1 MKIYSPFEGGEGV
14 GQLTDAIGMSPRL
27 TWHPPLPE
35 SGRHPLYTR
44 GISEELFMLKRK
56 KFLSTLGFTPFLL
69 LLLTFNL
76 FSQAKKTEPAKPVAE
91 KSNTAKTESPNPA
104 SAKTSDTKPA
114 VAKPAAAKPAAA
126 KVASGKS
133 WKVLADIPF
142 PQIGCAGAVLND
154 QLHILG
160 GCTLEGGASNKHQVY
175 DPSTNSWVQKAVI
188 PDKAG
193 WPAVAVFKG
202 KIYLFGGDNKGIDA
216 RPVARSFVYDP
227 EKDSWSE
234 IAPLPA
240 PRSYAAATAV
250 GEFIYIYGAR
260 TLVND
265 KDDLSTY
272 RYDPE
277 ENNYTRMA
285 DLPEAARFITQ
296 GYYNGNIYVL
306 HGETSKEVMADGI
319 LRYDIVHNSWTKL
332 DIPRPIK
339 AKWTLT
345 QHSTQVFS
353 GSKLFVAGG
362 KPPEAKRTPMV
373 ISFDMK
379 TKQFGKIDPL
389 PAGRCCG
396 AGGVINGKLFLAGG
410 FWEEVEDLVTCKPT
424 WSHPLAE

>member
-1 MKIYSPFEGGEGV
+1 MPLKIIPEEEQLMLNRKKIFLVLAVIPSLAGAMTISVYSEVKAAESAKPAPDKSV
-14 GQLTDAIGMSPRL
+14 APKTDA
-27 TWHPPLPE
+27 
-35 SGRHPLYTR
+35 
-44 GISEELFMLKRK
+44 
-56 KFLSTLGFTPFLL
+56 
-69 LLLTFNL
+69 
-76 FSQAKKTEPAKPVAE
+76 AKPGA
-91 KSNTAKTESPNPA
+91 
-104 SAKTSDTKPA
+104 TKPA
-114 VAKPAAAKPAAA
+114 AANAASEKKAPAKPAAAKNAAT
-126 KVASGKS
+126 KTVASKS

-142 PQIGCAGAVLND
+142 PQIGCAGAVLNE

-160 GCTLEGGASNKHQVY
+160 GCTLEGGASDKHQVY
-175 DPSTNSWVQKAVI
+175 DPATNSWTQKAVI

-216 RPVARSFVYDP
+216 RPVAHSFVYDP
-227 EKDSWSE
+227 EKDKWSE

-260 TLVND
+260 TLVRD
-265 KDDLSTY
+265 TDDLTTY

-277 ENNYTRMA
+277 EDNYTRMA

-306 HGETSKEVMADGI
+306 HGETSKEIMADGV
-319 LRYDIVHNSWTKL
+319 LQYDIVHNSWVKL
-332 DIPRPIK
+332 NIPRPIK
-339 AKWTLT
+339 VKWTLT
-345 QHSTQVFS
+345 QHSTQVSF
-353 GSKLFVAGG
+353 GSKLYVAGG
-362 KPPEAKRTPMV
+362 KPPEAKRSPVVT
-373 ISFDMK
+373 SFDMK

-410 FWEEVEDLVTCKPT
+410 FWEEVSDLVTCKPT

>member
-1 MKIYSPFEGGEGV
+1 MC
-14 GQLTDAIGMSPRL
+14 
-27 TWHPPLPE
+27 
-35 SGRHPLYTR
+35 
-44 GISEELFMLKRK
+44 KRK
-56 KFLSTLGFTPFLL
+56 KFFGGFAFVPFLL
-69 LLLTFNL
+69 LMLILNL
-76 FSQAKKTEPAKPVAE
+76 FSQAQKTESQKPITKNSSAAKA
-91 KSNTAKTESPNPA
+91 ESPNPA
-104 SAKTSDTKPA
+104 PAKTTGTKPA
-114 VAKPAAAKPAAA
+114 AVKPVAT

-133 WKVLADIPF
+133 WKILADIPF
-142 PQIGCAGAVLND
+142 PQIGCAGAVLNE

-160 GCTLEGGASNKHQVY
+160 GCTLEGGASDKHQVY
-175 DPSTNSWVQKAVI
+175 NPATNNWTQQAVI

-227 EKDSWSE
+227 EKGKWSE

-260 TLVND
+260 TLVRD
-265 KDDLSTY
+265 TDDLSTY

-306 HGETSKEVMADGI
+306 HGETSKEVMADGV
-319 LRYDIVHNSWTKL
+319 LRYDIVHNSWAKL
-332 DIPRPIK
+332 EIPRPIK

-345 QHSTQVFS
+345 QHSSQVYF
-353 GSKLFVAGG
+353 GSKLYVAGG
-362 KPPEAKRTPMV
+362 KPPEAKRSPAV

-396 AGGVINGKLFLAGG
+396 AGGVISGKLFLAGG
-410 FWEEVEDLVTCKPT
+410 FWEEVADLVTCKPT